1 MGGTFNT
8 AVVSALARRDLR
20 MYFSNPSGYVFITL
34 FIFLSAAAA
43 FWQDRFFLQNLANLD
58 QLNAVFPYL
67 LLFFIPALTMGVWSE
82 EKKLGTDELL
92 LTLPGTNS
100 EVVLGKYLAVLG
112 IYTASLVLSLSY
124 VAVLFYLG
132 APDLGLMA
140 SNYLGYWFVGAALIA
155 VGMLASLLTRN
166 ATVAFVVA
174 GLSCAVLVAAGPAA
188 AAVAPGLGRA
198 VEALGVFLHFDD
210 FAKGIV
216 SLSAVVYFVSIG
228 AFFLYLNVL
237 VLSRRHWPRS
247 ADGYPMGLHH
257 AVRGVAVA
265 AALVSAGVLMTNRGI
280 RIDVTAEQLH
290 SLSGE
295 TRRLLDELPADRPV
309 FIQAFVSPDVPEPFV
324 QTRSNLISILE
335 EIDLIAGPRVEV
347 LVQDTEPFTDAARE
361 ARETFG
367 IQPRPVR
374 NVSTARSEVEEVFLG
389 VAFTCGAEEQVI
401 GFFDV
406 GLPAEYEIVRSIRVV
421 AGAGRKRVGVVA
433 TMANLFGGTDF
444 QRNQFTPQWSVVAEL
459 RKQYDVVE
467 ISPEMAIAQEVDAL
481 LVPLPSSLQTDE
493 QGFVAD
499 YVRSG
504 KPALVLV
511 DPLPAVNPTLSPSEW
526 VGDGN
531 PFTFP
536 PGQPRPGPRGNV
548 REWIRGLGVDWEPTR
563 IVWDSYN
570 PHPELAHMPEDV
582 VFLGAG
588 NENPAT
594 FAAGDPMTAQLQ
606 ELVFLFPGSLQAVDD
621 PRFEFQPLLRSGR
634 ASGANG
640 YFSLVRS
647 TPFGPQVNPSPP
659 RRPDD
664 DDYVLAARIRS
675 VGGRNGA
682 GEEAEGAAA
691 PGGEAGEPGEEAP
704 ADGGAGAAESGGG
717 TAGAG
722 GPAAEPEP
730 ETEAAGARAAAAG
743 ETEEA
748 ADPAPGTASATGP
761 ESAPG
766 TPEPVGSESAPGTPD
781 SAAAAEPESAP
792 AAPAGTV
799 PSTPQQD
806 AGESESAVAPAG
818 VGTVPP
824 APEQDAG
831 ESESAPTAPAGT
843 VPPAPEQDAGE
854 SESAAAPAGV
864 GTVSP
869 APEQDAGEPDPRSQ
883 PGAAGDASEAGA
895 GEPGAAAGARTG
907 ETGPVVAT
915 EVAGGRSATEAAE
928 SPTEDEAGGP
938 AAAAEA
944 AASSET
950 QTAATAASSE
960 SQTSATAASE
970 TQTSASGTQTVATAA
985 SSETQTAVAAVSSET
1000 QAEAA
1005 SSAAESSGTGTAAAP
1020 AGATAPAEAQPAQT
1034 GSPATPPGTQEL
1046 SSSAADPGA
1055 AEAQA
1060 AGPAGAAGPDAQSG
1074 GPRDE
1079 PVAEPTEAAGR
1090 TDAAQSGEPRD
1101 EPAAAPME
1109 ATGRTDAAQSV
1120 GPPEEPAAEATEA
1133 AGQTDSAQSAE
1144 AAEAAAGEP
1153 DAAAADPA
1161 SDTVDPAQP
1170 AQGGIDVIV
1179 VADLDFIS
1187 EQFFQIREQAPGGLN
1202 FDNVTFF
1209 LNAMDTLLGEDAFI
1223 DLRSRRARHR
1233 TLERVEAQTAEFI
1246 AQRTA
1251 DEQQAEADAEQALT
1265 EAQQRLNDRVAELQG
1280 RADIDAQTR
1289 QIMVRNLEEVENRRL
1304 EVLSANIETEK
1315 DTRIQASRENM
1326 EAQIRRIQTSIKTF
1340 AILLPPVPVVALG
1353 VAIFIRRKRREREG
1367 AAAAHRLR
1375 E

>member
-1 MGGTFNT
+1 MGGTVNT

-20 MYFSNPSGYVFITL
+20 MYFSSPSGYVFITL

-58 QLNAVFPYL
+58 QLNGVFPYL

-92 LTLPGTNS
+92 LTLPGTDL

-140 SNYLGYWFVGAALIA
+140 SNYVGYWFVGAALIA

-166 ATVAFVVA
+166 ATVAFIAA
-174 GLSCAVLVAAGPAA
+174 GLFCAVLVAAGQAA

-210 FAKGIV
+210 FAKGII
-216 SLSAVVYFVSIG
+216 SLSALVYFVSTG

-237 VLSRRHWPRS
+237 VLSRRHWPHS

-265 AALVSAGVLMTNRGI
+265 AALVSAGVLVTNRSV

-335 EIDLIAGPRVEV
+335 EIDVIAGPRVEV
-347 LVQDTEPFTDAARE
+347 LIQDTEPFTDEARE

-367 IQPRPVR
+367 IQPRPIR
-374 NVSTARSEVEEVFLG
+374 NVSTARSEVEDVFLG

-406 GLPAEYEIVRSIRVV
+406 GLPAEYEIMRSIRVV
-421 AGAGRKRVGVVA
+421 AGTERKRVGVVA
-433 TMANLFGGTDF
+433 TMANLFGGTNF

-467 ISPEMAIAQEVDAL
+467 ISPEMAIGQDVDAL

-499 YVRSG
+499 YIRSG

-531 PFTFP
+531 PFTYP

-548 REWIRGLGVDWEPTR
+548 REWIRNLGVDWEPTR
-563 IVWDSYN
+563 IVWDAYN

-594 FAAGDPMTAQLQ
+594 FSADDPMTAQLQ
-606 ELVFLFPGSLQAVDD
+606 ELVLLFPGFLQAVDD
-621 PRFEFQPLLRSGR
+621 PRFEFQPLLRSGMV
-634 ASGANG
+634 SGANG
-640 YFSLVRS
+640 YFSLVRG

-659 RRPDD
+659 RRQDD
-664 DDYVLAARIRS
+664 DDYVVAARIRS
-675 VGGRNGA
+675 VGGDTASDAPEIADDAGA
-682 GEEAEGAAA
+682 ADEAAEETAEAPAAGAVEEGEAVAETSAADEAVAEADAAESPEAADRPGEGPAEPAPETAA
-691 PGGEAGEPGEEAP
+691 PGEPEAA
-704 ADGGAGAAESGGG
+704 AGATEPETATEDTPEAAGVTPEAESEESPE
-717 TAGAG
+717 AE
-722 GPAAEPEP
+722 PAAEPESDAEETASP
-730 ETEAAGARAAAAG
+730 EPPTS
-743 ETEEA
+743 ETEEEA
-748 ADPAPGTASATGP
+748 V
-761 ESAPG
+761 
-766 TPEPVGSESAPGTPD
+766 EP
-781 SAAAAEPESAP
+781 
-792 AAPAGTV
+792 
-799 PSTPQQD
+799 
-806 AGESESAVAPAG
+806 
-818 VGTVPP
+818 
-824 APEQDAG
+824 
-831 ESESAPTAPAGT
+831 
-843 VPPAPEQDAGE
+843 
-854 SESAAAPAGV
+854 
-864 GTVSP
+864 
-869 APEQDAGEPDPRSQ
+869 
-883 PGAAGDASEAGA
+883 
-895 GEPGAAAGARTG
+895 
-907 ETGPVVAT
+907 
-915 EVAGGRSATEAAE
+915 EAAE
-928 SPTEDEAGGP
+928 SADTT
-938 AAAAEA
+938 AEA
-944 AASSET
+944 S
-950 QTAATAASSE
+950 
-960 SQTSATAASE
+960 ASE
-970 TQTSASGTQTVATAA
+970 
-985 SSETQTAVAAVSSET
+985 
-1000 QAEAA
+1000 
-1005 SSAAESSGTGTAAAP
+1005 AAESSASQAAESAEPQQEQPEPAESTEPQAGPQDPSAAEDPDAESEEEEQTAESPDAAAE
-1020 AGATAPAEAQPAQT
+1020 TAEPVAAV
-1034 GSPATPPGTQEL
+1034 QET
-1046 SSSAADPGA
+1046 DPGA
-1055 AEAQA
+1055 EQAE
-1060 AGPAGAAGPDAQSG
+1060 S
-1074 GPRDE
+1074 
-1079 PVAEPTEAAGR
+1079 
-1090 TDAAQSGEPRD
+1090 
-1101 EPAAAPME
+1101 EPAAAPGEPAEESE
-1109 ATGRTDAAQSV
+1109 AVAPEQTAETDA
-1120 GPPEEPAAEATEA
+1120 EEPAEPESDA
-1133 AGQTDSAQSAE
+1133 APETAL
-1144 AAEAAAGEP
+1144 EP
-1153 DAAAADPA
+1153 DDPG
-1161 SDTVDPAQP
+1161 D
-1170 AQGGIDVIV
+1170 IDIIV

-1202 FDNVTFF
+1202 FDNITFF

-1246 AQRTA
+1246 EQRTA
-1251 DEQQAEADAEQALT
+1251 EEQQAEADAEQALT

-1340 AILLPPVPVVALG
+1340 AILLPPVPVVLLG
-1353 VAIFIRRKRREREG
+1353 IAIFIRRNRREREG

>member
-1 MGGTFNT
+1 MEGTVNT

-58 QLNAVFPYL
+58 QLNGVLPYL

-82 EKKLGTDELL
+82 ERRLGTDELL
-92 LTLPGTNS
+92 LTLPGTDL

-124 VAVLFYLG
+124 VGVLFYLG

-140 SNYLGYWFVGAALIA
+140 SNYVGYWFVGAALIA

-166 ATVAFVVA
+166 ATVAFIAA
-174 GLSCAVLVAAGPAA
+174 GLFCAVLVAAGPAA
-188 AAVAPGLGRA
+188 AAIAPGLGRA

-210 FAKGIV
+210 FAKGII
-216 SLSAVVYFVSIG
+216 SLSALVYFVSVG

-247 ADGYPMGLHH
+247 AGGYPMGLHH

-265 AALVSAGVLMTNRGI
+265 AALVSAGVLVTNRSV
-280 RIDVTAEQLH
+280 RLDVTAEQLH

-295 TRRLLDELPADRPV
+295 TRRLLDALPADRPV
-309 FIQAFVSPDVPEPFV
+309 FIQAFISPDVPEPFV

-335 EIDLIAGPRVEV
+335 EIDVIAGPRVEV

-374 NVSTARSEVEEVFLG
+374 NVSTARSEVEDVFLG

-406 GLPAEYEIVRSIRVV
+406 GLPAEYEIMRSIRVV
-421 AGAGRKRVGVVA
+421 AGTERKRVGVVA
-433 TMANLFGGTDF
+433 TMANLFGGTNF

-467 ISPEMAIAQEVDAL
+467 ISPEMAIGQDVDAL

-499 YVRSG
+499 YIRSG
-504 KPALVLV
+504 KPALILV

-531 PFTFP
+531 PFTYP

-548 REWIRGLGVDWEPTR
+548 REWIRNLGVDWEPTR

-594 FAAGDPMTAQLQ
+594 FSAGDPMTAQLQ
-606 ELVFLFPGSLQAVDD
+606 ELVLLFPGFLEAADD
-621 PRFEFQPLLRSGR
+621 PRFEFQPLLRSGMV
-634 ASGANG
+634 SGANG
-640 YFSLVRS
+640 YFSLVRG

-659 RRPDD
+659 RRQDD
-664 DDYVLAARIRS
+664 DDYIVAARIRS
-675 VGGRNGA
+675 LGGDPPGDVEDDADDAGA
-682 GEEAEGAAA
+682 EPEPDTEAAASPEAAEPDAEAEASA
-691 PGGEAGEPGEEAP
+691 
-704 ADGGAGAAESGGG
+704 AGAE
-717 TAGAG
+717 
-722 GPAAEPEP
+722 PAAEPETDTAASVESDESAEGASEVEPGTP
-730 ETEAAGARAAAAG
+730 EAAAEVTEPEAAAEETPEEAEAPADEVEADDPREAEPDETAAATGGAAAEEAESEPAESTETPAEASVSETAESSASRTAESDESDEQQESQPESAESVETPAEAQEPSAAESPAAESEEEQTAEPAVAADTAEPVAAAEETEPGAEAAGEPEQAAAG
-743 ETEEA
+743 EPEATAAEPEATDTESEA
-748 ADPAPGTASATGP
+748 TDTEPGPT
-761 ESAPG
+761 
-766 TPEPVGSESAPGTPD
+766 
-781 SAAAAEPESAP
+781 AAEPESDV
-792 AAPAGTV
+792 AA
-799 PSTPQQD
+799 
-806 AGESESAVAPAG
+806 
-818 VGTVPP
+818 
-824 APEQDAG
+824 
-831 ESESAPTAPAGT
+831 ESAP
-843 VPPAPEQDAGE
+843 E
-854 SESAAAPAGV
+854 
-864 GTVSP
+864 
-869 APEQDAGEPDPRSQ
+869 R
-883 PGAAGDASEAGA
+883 
-895 GEPGAAAGARTG
+895 
-907 ETGPVVAT
+907 
-915 EVAGGRSATEAAE
+915 
-928 SPTEDEAGGP
+928 
-938 AAAAEA
+938 
-944 AASSET
+944 
-950 QTAATAASSE
+950 
-960 SQTSATAASE
+960 
-970 TQTSASGTQTVATAA
+970 
-985 SSETQTAVAAVSSET
+985 
-1000 QAEAA
+1000 
-1005 SSAAESSGTGTAAAP
+1005 
-1020 AGATAPAEAQPAQT
+1020 
-1034 GSPATPPGTQEL
+1034 
-1046 SSSAADPGA
+1046 
-1055 AEAQA
+1055 
-1060 AGPAGAAGPDAQSG
+1060 
-1074 GPRDE
+1074 
-1079 PVAEPTEAAGR
+1079 
-1090 TDAAQSGEPRD
+1090 
-1101 EPAAAPME
+1101 E
-1109 ATGRTDAAQSV
+1109 ATGD
-1120 GPPEEPAAEATEA
+1120 
-1133 AGQTDSAQSAE
+1133 
-1144 AAEAAAGEP
+1144 
-1153 DAAAADPA
+1153 
-1161 SDTVDPAQP
+1161 VD
-1170 AQGGIDVIV
+1170 IIV

-1202 FDNVTFF
+1202 FDNITFF
-1209 LNAMDTLLGEDAFI
+1209 LNAMDTLLGEEAFI

-1233 TLERVEAQTAEFI
+1233 TLERVEAQTAQFI
-1246 AQRTA
+1246 EQRTA
-1251 DEQQAEADAEQALT
+1251 DEQQAEADAEEALT

-1340 AILLPPVPVVALG
+1340 AILLPPVPVVLLG
-1353 VAIFIRRKRREREG
+1353 IAILIRRKRREREG

>member
-1 MGGTFNT
+1 MGGTVNT

-20 MYFSNPSGYVFITL
+20 MYFSSPSGYVFITL

-58 QLNAVFPYL
+58 QLNGVFPYL

-92 LTLPGTNS
+92 LTLPGTDL

-124 VAVLFYLG
+124 VGVLFYLG

-140 SNYLGYWFVGAALIA
+140 SNYLGYWLVGAALIA

-166 ATVAFVVA
+166 ATVAFIAA
-174 GLSCAVLVAAGPAA
+174 GLFCAVLVAAGPAA

-198 VEALGVFLHFDD
+198 LEALGVFLHFDD

-216 SLSAVVYFVSIG
+216 SLSAIVYFASVG

-247 ADGYPMGLHH
+247 AGGYPMGLHH
-257 AVRGVAVA
+257 AVRGIAVA
-265 AALVSAGVLMTNRGI
+265 AALVSAGVLVTNRSI
-280 RIDVTAEQLH
+280 RVDATAEQLH

-335 EIDLIAGPRVEV
+335 EIDVIAGPRVEV
-347 LVQDTEPFTDAARE
+347 LIQDTEPFTDAARE

-406 GLPAEYEIVRSIRVV
+406 GLPAEYELMRSIRVV
-421 AGAGRKRVGVVA
+421 AGTERKRVGVVA
-433 TMANLFGGTDF
+433 TMANLFGGTNF
-444 QRNQFTPQWSVVAEL
+444 QRNQFTPQWSVVTEL

-467 ISPEMAIAQEVDAL
+467 ISPEMAIGQDVDAL

-499 YVRSG
+499 YIRSG
-504 KPALVLV
+504 KPALILV

-531 PFTFP
+531 PFTYP

-548 REWIRGLGVDWEPTR
+548 REWIRDLGVDWEPTR
-563 IVWDSYN
+563 IVWDAYN

-594 FAAGDPMTAQLQ
+594 FDAGDPMTARLQ
-606 ELVFLFPGSLQAVDD
+606 ELVLLFPGSLQAVDD
-621 PRFEFQPLLRSGR
+621 ARFEFQPLLRSGTV
-634 ASGANG
+634 SGANG
-640 YFSLVRS
+640 YFSLVRG

-659 RRPDD
+659 RRQDD
-664 DDYVLAARIRS
+664 DDYIVAARIRS
-675 VGGRNGA
+675 VGAGA
-682 GEEAEGAAA
+682 ADEAVAEPEPEIETEAAASPEAAEPDAEAAA
-691 PGGEAGEPGEEAP
+691 PAAGEA
-704 ADGGAGAAESGGG
+704 
-717 TAGAG
+717 
-722 GPAAEPEP
+722 PAAEPESD
-730 ETEAAGARAAAAG
+730 TA
-743 ETEEA
+743 
-748 ADPAPGTASATGP
+748 ASAEPDEAVGDAS
-761 ESAPG
+761 ELEPG
-766 TPEPVGSESAPGTPD
+766 TPEPAAEVTEPEADAEETPEGAEAPEPE
-781 SAAAAEPESAP
+781 AAAEETPEGAEGP
-792 AAPAGTV
+792 ADEA
-799 PSTPQQD
+799 
-806 AGESESAVAPAG
+806 ES
-818 VGTVPP
+818 
-824 APEQDAG
+824 D
-831 ESESAPTAPAGT
+831 
-843 VPPAPEQDAGE
+843 
-854 SESAAAPAGV
+854 
-864 GTVSP
+864 
-869 APEQDAGEPDPRSQ
+869 DPR
-883 PGAAGDASEAGA
+883 EA
-895 GEPGAAAGARTG
+895 
-907 ETGPVVAT
+907 
-915 EVAGGRSATEAAE
+915 
-928 SPTEDEAGGP
+928 
-938 AAAAEA
+938 
-944 AASSET
+944 
-950 QTAATAASSE
+950 
-960 SQTSATAASE
+960 
-970 TQTSASGTQTVATAA
+970 
-985 SSETQTAVAAVSSET
+985 
-1000 QAEAA
+1000 
-1005 SSAAESSGTGTAAAP
+1005 
-1020 AGATAPAEAQPAQT
+1020 
-1034 GSPATPPGTQEL
+1034 
-1046 SSSAADPGA
+1046 
-1055 AEAQA
+1055 
-1060 AGPAGAAGPDAQSG
+1060 
-1074 GPRDE
+1074 
-1079 PVAEPTEAAGR
+1079 
-1090 TDAAQSGEPRD
+1090 
-1101 EPAAAPME
+1101 
-1109 ATGRTDAAQSV
+1109 
-1120 GPPEEPAAEATEA
+1120 
-1133 AGQTDSAQSAE
+1133 
-1144 AAEAAAGEP
+1144 EP
-1153 DAAAADPA
+1153 DAAAAATGGAGAEAAESGPAASTEVAEASAAETAEPSASRTAESSASRTAESAEQQESRPEPAGTPAEAQEPAAAESSAPESEEEQTAEPAGAADTAEPPEAADTAEPAAAAEEPDPGADAAGAPGQAAPAEPEAPDTEPEAPDTEPEAPDTESEAAGVGAERTPEPDPA
-1161 SDTVDPAQP
+1161 GD
-1170 AQGGIDVIV
+1170 IDIIV

-1202 FDNVTFF
+1202 FDNITFF
-1209 LNAMDTLLGEDAFI
+1209 LNAMDTLLGENAFI

-1233 TLERVEAQTAEFI
+1233 TLERVEAQTAQFI
-1246 AQRTA
+1246 EQRTA
-1251 DEQQAEADAEQALT
+1251 DEQQAEADAEEALT

-1315 DTRIQASRENM
+1315 DARIQASRENM

-1340 AILLPPVPVVALG
+1340 AILLPPVPVVLLG
-1353 VAIFIRRKRREREG
+1353 IAIFVRRKRREREG